1 MRLSRR
7 QLFTAAGMTV
17 LAGGIG
23 STGPAAVAAPV
34 RVWSGEVELGE
45 WERYYL
51 GLDGGA
57 HQKALDAL
65 GIAHRDGVR
74 ADEQYLMVP
83 VESVRRAALEFGDHA
98 AADVLRARFDLDSPS
113 MLGRGLK
120 VVLGQD
126 GLEKRYLDDSGLQ
139 LRFIGNR
146 RRFANHVLPV
156 PAAVRKAL
164 A

>member
-7 QLFTAAGMTV
+7 QLFTAAGITA
-17 LAGGIG
+17 LTSTGLG
-23 STGPAAVAAPV
+23 TGPAAVAAPV
-34 RVWSGEVELGE
+34 RAWSGEIQVGE
-45 WERYYL
+45 WEQYHL

-57 HQKALDAL
+57 HQKALAAL

-74 ADEQYLMVP
+74 ADEPYLVVP

-98 AADVLRARFDLDSPS
+98 AADVLRARFGLDSPS

-126 GLEKRYLDDSGLQ
+126 GLEKRYLDEPGLQ
-139 LRFIGNR
+139 LRYIGYR
-146 RRFANHVLPV
+146 RRFAGYVMPM
-156 PAAVRKAL
+156 PSAVRKAL

>member
-1 MRLSRR
+1 MSLSRR
-7 QLFTAAGMTV
+7 QFFTAAGLTA
-17 LAGGIG
+17 LAGGI
-23 STGPAAVAAPV
+23 SSNGPVAAAAPV
-34 RVWSGEVELGE
+34 RTWSGEIQVSD

-57 HQKALDAL
+57 HQKALGAL
-65 GIAHRDGVR
+65 NIACRDGVR

-98 AADVLRARFDLDSPS
+98 AADMLRDRFGLDSPS

-120 VVLGQD
+120 LVLGQD
-126 GLEKRYLDDSGLQ
+126 GLERRYLDEPALQ
-139 LRFIGNR
+139 LRYIGYR
-146 RRFANHVLPV
+146 RRFADHVLPV
-156 PAAVRKAL
+156 PSAVRKAL

>member
-1 MRLSRR
+1 VSLSRR
-7 QLFTAAGMTV
+7 QLFTAAGFAV
-17 LAGGIG
+17 LAGGAT
-23 STGPAAVAAPV
+23 SNGPAAAAAPV
-34 RVWSGEVELGE
+34 RTWSGEIQVAE

-57 HQKALDAL
+57 HQKALSAL

-74 ADEQYLMVP
+74 ADEPYLLVP

-98 AADVLRARFDLDSPS
+98 AADVLRDRFGLGSPS

-120 VVLGQD
+120 LVLGED
-126 GLEKRYLDDSGLQ
+126 GLEKRYLDDPALQ
-139 LRFIGNR
+139 LRYIGHR
-146 RRFANHVLPV
+146 RRFANHVLPM
-156 PAAVRKAL
+156 PAAVREAL